1 MLKRTLT
8 GAVILLIT
16 ALAIA
21 ARSISIYFFDLFVL
35 VLSFVA
41 TYELI
46 KANLVEE
53 QQINL
58 QKKNTSYAYIPLIY
72 CYLCYMSY
80 SVAKTVTYAI
90 IYQIIMFLVCYL
102 ISFIIDLM
110 YLAKLRKNNI
120 EIDQQYVLRSTK
132 ISASIMLYP
141 ITLIGTLYGF
151 GIAGTNA
158 ILGTVLVIT
167 VFLVTMATDVFA
179 YIFGMAFHKGVLA
192 SQISPKKS
200 ISGAIGGIVGG
211 VVVAAGVYLVCAFV
225 LKSNPFAA
233 YETWKVI
240 VFFAVVGVLG
250 SIFTMIGDL
259 VASAIKRKIG
269 IKDFGRIF
277 PGHGGMMDRIDGL
290 CFTSTLVFVVA
301 TLIFFI

>member
-35 VLSFVA
+35 VISFVA

-167 VFLVTMATDVFA
+167 VFLVSMATDVFA